1 MTQLKNRPED
11 DSSIVET
18 CRLIITFSNKLIV
31 QMYTVSYYIT
41 LQARR
46 NVSIQISFG
55 ATKPPAHPVDGDEV
69 VS

>member
-1 MTQLKNRPED
+1 
-11 DSSIVET
+11 
-18 CRLIITFSNKLIV
+18 
-31 QMYTVSYYIT
+31 MYTVSYYIT

-55 ATKPPAHPVDGDEV
+55 ATKPPAHPVDGDQV